1 MAILFEPVGAG
12 FLAWWLLGEKIIRTQ
27 LIGGAVVIIGILLFM
42 GVHKRIKN
50 LLNQKMNLWS
60 SKSEKEEA

>member
-1 MAILFEPVGAG
+1 M
-12 FLAWWLLGEKIIRTQ
+12 AWWLLGEKIIRTQ